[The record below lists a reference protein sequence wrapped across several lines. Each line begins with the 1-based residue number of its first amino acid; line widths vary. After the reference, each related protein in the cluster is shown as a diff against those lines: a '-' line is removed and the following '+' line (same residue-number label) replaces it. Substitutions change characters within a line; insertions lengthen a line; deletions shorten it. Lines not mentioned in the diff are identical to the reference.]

1 MKRRWIACLCAAAMV
16 MGMTACGGGE
26 DGAKESANTTATDDG
41 ASEEAES
48 DSAEDTGDSS
58 SDGDVLTLEFFQQK
72 MEEGPQKGYQEI
84 IDKFNAENSDV
95 QIEMNTVPDAGTVL
109 TSRIASSDIPVL
121 FSDYPT
127 QVQFAQKVANGYV
140 QDLSDQEF
148 LNNVEE
154 SALEMTKQDD
164 GKYYALPYSRN
175 YMGVYY
181 NQEIFEENNL
191 EVPETWD
198 EFMEVCETLQN
209 AGITPIGL
217 MGQDPGRVGHG
228 FQCMTVAWDP
238 EGVEAI
244 EKTVAGENKL
254 AEDEGFRSVAEKT
267 VQLLEYCNTDILG
280 LADTTCWENFANGQY
295 AMCITGS
302 YARGTLLIANPDLK
316 MGVFPLPNDT
326 KETTNTLS
334 GIDAAICV
342 SAQAT
347 DEEKE
352 AAYRFLA
359 YLAEPENAQI
369 FCDNDGAPS
378 CITGVTPNYEGIE
391 PMMDLINAGQVHDW
405 MASTIDNNIV
415 TDLYNVTQGFWSER
429 DVDTYLQQMD
439 ESIAITSAE

>member
-1 MKRRWIACLCAAAMV
+1 MKKKAALALCMVLAAANI
-16 MGMTACGGGE
+16 MGCSSGVEPESGSTDTA
-26 DGAKESANTTATDDG
+26 K
-41 ASEEAES
+41 EAES
-48 DSAEDTGDSS
+48 KSEDG
-58 SDGDVLTLEFFQQK
+58 VLTLEFFQQK
-72 MEEGPQKGYQEI
+72 MEEGPQKGYQAI
-84 IDKFNAENSDV
+84 VDKFNEENPDIK
-95 QIEMNTVPDAGTVL
+95 IEMNTVPDAGTVL
-109 TSRIASSDIPVL
+109 TSRIASGDIPVI

-127 QVQFAQKVANGYV
+127 QQQFKQKVANGYV

-148 LNNVEE
+148 LSNVED
-154 SALEMTKQDD
+154 SAMEMSRQED
-164 GKYYALPYSRN
+164 GKDYALPYSRN

-181 NQEIFEENNL
+181 NQEIFDEYGL
-191 EVPETWD
+191 EIPETWD
-198 EFMEVCETLQN
+198 EFTALCDTLQSN
-209 AGITPIGL
+209 GITPIGI
-217 MGQDPGRVGHG
+217 MGKDPGRVGHG

-238 EGVEAI
+238 EGIEAI
-244 EKTVAGENKL
+244 EKTVAGETKL
-254 AEDEGFRSVAEKT
+254 EEDEGFRQIAEKT
-267 VQLLEYCNTDILG
+267 VKLLSYCNEDVIG

-326 KETTNTLS
+326 KETTNTLA

-342 SAQAT
+342 SAKAS

-352 AAYRFLA
+352 AAYKFLA
-359 YLAEPENAQI
+359 YLAETENAQI

-378 CITGVTPNYEGIE
+378 CIKGVTPNYDGIE

-415 TDLYNVTQGFWSER
+415 TDLYNVTQGFWSEK
-429 DVDTYLQQMD
+429 DVDSYLKQMD